1 MTFRKHSIAIS
12 ISMIG
17 STALMATLGVAH
29 AAEDASA
36 EAAIT
41 VTAQSRS
48 QSAQAVPI
56 PLQVITAE
64 QMDKLGADNLS
75 EVNGYIPGLSV
86 DGTQPTQPNFSLR
99 GLGASDFGIGTDS
112 PVGVYIDG
120 VYAGKTGGSLMNFN
134 DVQRIEV
141 LKGPQ
146 GTLFGRNSAAGAIS
160 VINNEP
166 DTITPIYAG
175 KLRLGEYG
183 ERNAEVLINQPINEQ
198 MALRFSAVSHRT
210 DGWLSDAATGEKL
223 NGTKNWG
230 TRASFRWEPTLHSKL
245 NVSWEHEELDQKAR
259 PAIGLV
265 AMPDAPGLPHV
276 PIDTTNYLDPRTA
289 PVFNDAIGNREGRI
303 FDGVT
308 ARLELPLGWA
318 DFKSTTAF
326 RRFHSINHE
335 DNDGTNRTYT
345 YLDTANIERN
355 RNWQQEF
362 KLSGKND
369 QLDWV
374 GGLSFFHENAKQNS
388 QVNTNTDTLD
398 TLSNNVAGLP
408 IYSTIAALS
417 GVNLLGNSWQ
427 ENMYN
432 ESRNQAQAVYG
443 DVIWH
448 LSPAWN
454 LTTGLRFTRDK
465 KEFSWYQPLRNA
477 AAVDGGVAGLGDAG
491 FFEQVA
497 QLLGP
502 DVANQLQGFLSQNQL
517 LTSPGAGTAPLHAQ
531 NSWTDWSPRVVLD
544 YKLDNDRMVY
554 ASVAKGYQ
562 AGGYN
567 ALQQIG
573 SKFDPETVRNLEIGI
588 KSYFRDAH
596 LVLNASVF
604 SYKFTNL
611 QQLSLVNINASG
623 VPQYQVTTS
632 DQKAD
637 GLDLEARWQ
646 PSKNLQLTLASEYLN
661 QRYGSYTSS
670 AGTDLSGQPVG
681 SPKWTIATGV
691 DYTWYDVLG
700 GKLMGSLQNAYTSPR
715 RCNADSQAQGSC
727 LQTNR
732 FTVGT
737 ATNRTDLRLRWDSP
751 SRRWNVALLVNNVF
765 DRRYVTSVNNIAQ
778 ALGSTYGSITP
789 PRTTAIELGIS
800 M

>member
-1 MTFRKHSIAIS
+1 MTFRKHSIAIG

-17 STALMATLGVAH
+17 STALSLAPPAM
-29 AAEDASA
+29 AAEEGG

-48 QSAQAVPI
+48 QSAQSVPI
-56 PLQVITAE
+56 PLQVVTSE
-64 QMDKLGADNLS
+64 QMDKLGANNLG
-75 EVNGYIPGLSV
+75 EVNGYIPGLTV
-86 DGTQPTQPNFSLR
+86 DAGQPTQPNFTLR

-112 PVGVYIDG
+112 PVGVYVDG
-120 VYAGKTGGSLMNFN
+120 VYTGKTGGSLMNFN

-160 VINNEP
+160 IVNNEP
-166 DTITPIYAG
+166 DTVTPIYSG
-175 KLRLGEYG
+175 RVRLGEYG
-183 ERNAEVLINQPINEQ
+183 ERNVDVLLNQPINEQ
-198 MALRFSAVSHRT
+198 MALRFSAVSQRS

-230 TRASFRWEPTLHSKL
+230 TRLAFRWEPSLRAKL

-265 AMPDAPGLPHV
+265 ALPDTPALPPV
-276 PIDTTNYLDPRTA
+276 PVDTANYLDPRTA
-289 PVFNDAIGNREGRI
+289 PVYNDAVGNREGRI
-303 FDGVT
+303 FDGLT
-308 ARLELPLGWA
+308 ARLDVPLGWA
-318 DFKSTTAF
+318 DFRSTTAY

-335 DNDGTNRTYT
+335 DNDGTNRQYT

-355 RNWQQEF
+355 RSWQQEF
-362 KLSGKND
+362 RFSGKD
-369 QLDWV
+369 ERIDWV
-374 GGLSFFHENAKQNS
+374 AGLSFFHENAKQNS
-388 QVNTNTDTLD
+388 QVNTYTDTLD
-398 TLSNNVAGLP
+398 TLSFNMAGLP
-408 IYSTIAALS
+408 IYSTIAQLS
-417 GVNLLGNSWQ
+417 GLDLLGNTWQ

-432 ESRNQAQAVYG
+432 EARNRAQAIYG

-477 AAVDGGVAGLGDAG
+477 AAVDAGVAGLSQAG

-497 QLLGP
+497 QMMGQ

-517 LTSPGAGTAPLHAQ
+517 LTSPGASGAPLTAS
-531 NSWTDWSPRVVLD
+531 NSWTDWSPRLVLD
-544 YKLDNDRMVY
+544 YKLAPDHMVY
-554 ASVAKGYQ
+554 ASLAKGYQ

-567 ALQQIG
+567 ALQQVG
-573 SKFDPETVRNLEIGI
+573 SKFDPETVRNVEFGI
-588 KSYFRDAH
+588 KSYFRDAK
-596 LVLNASVF
+596 LLLNASVF
-604 SYKFTNL
+604 AYRFTNL
-611 QQLSLVNINASG
+611 QQLSLVNINSSG

-632 DQKAD
+632 DQKAE

-646 PSKNLQLTLASEYLN
+646 AARSLQLTLASEYLN

-670 AGTDLSGQPVG
+670 AGTNLSGQPVG
-681 SPKWTIATGV
+681 NPKWTVAVGA
-691 DYTWYDVLG
+691 DYTWSDVFG
-700 GKLMGSLQNAYTSPR
+700 GKLMGSLQNAYTSAH

-732 FTVGT
+732 FTVGA
-737 ATNRTDLRLRWDSP
+737 ATNRTDLRLRWDAP
-751 SRRWNVALLVNNVF
+751 SRRWNVALLVNNLF
-765 DRRYVTSVNNIAQ
+765 DRRYVTGVYNIAQ
-778 ALGSTYGSITP
+778 ALGSTYGAVTS
-789 PRTTAIELGIS
+789 PRTTAIEFGIS